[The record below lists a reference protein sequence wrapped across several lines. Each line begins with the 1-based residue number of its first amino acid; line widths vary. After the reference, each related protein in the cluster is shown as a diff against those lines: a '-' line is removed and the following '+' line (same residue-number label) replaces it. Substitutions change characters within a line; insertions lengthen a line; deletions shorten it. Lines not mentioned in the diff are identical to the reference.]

1 MKERVKITSILNRNS
16 ETTTFLVFGRRVVL
30 RNSDFKF
37 GKKSSI
43 IIERDIAARNG
54 LRWKLL
60 FHFPPRIAPIF
71 NQSCIDELR
80 FGSEEGC

>member
-1 MKERVKITSILNRNS
+1 MKVRVKITSILNRNS
-16 ETTTFLVFGRRVVL
+16 ETTSFLVFGKRVVL

-37 GKKSSI
+37 GKKNSI
-43 IIERDIAARNG
+43 ILE

-60 FHFPPRIAPIF
+60 FHFPPRITPIF
-71 NQSCIDELR
+71 NQACIDELR